1 MKTYSFTPK
10 HVALLL
16 VLVAVAVG
24 AAAAMGGWKW
34 HNPPT
39 KSAGWTWDDGQPSF
53 APSAGPTA

>member
-1 MKTYSFTPK
+1 MKTNFMLK
-10 HVALLL
+10 RLALLL
-16 VLVAVAVG
+16 VLLAVAVG

-53 APSAGPTA
+53 GPDSGPTA